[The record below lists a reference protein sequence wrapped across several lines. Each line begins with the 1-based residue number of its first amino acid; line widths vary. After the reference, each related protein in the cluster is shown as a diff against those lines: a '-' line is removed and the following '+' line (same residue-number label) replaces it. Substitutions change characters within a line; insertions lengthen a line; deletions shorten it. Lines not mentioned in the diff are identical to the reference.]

1 MYGVAANAGGNFLG
15 SGTRRT
21 SSIVLTVEQKGFIKM
36 KKKIDL
42 SKDIEFDEYVFIAN
56 VLNAMSTTTQQ
67 AIDSAIKKKEWD
79 KWRRF
84 TKYKEKCDKLEQKI
98 RAGLEG

>member
-1 MYGVAANAGGNFLG
+1 
-15 SGTRRT
+15 
-21 SSIVLTVEQKGFIKM
+21 M

-56 VLNAMSTTTQQ
+56 VLNAMSSTTQQ
-67 AIDSAIKKKEWD
+67 AINSAVEKKEWD

-84 TKYKEKCDKLEQKI
+84 IKYKEKCDKLEQKI
-98 RAGLEG
+98 RAGLEE

>member
-1 MYGVAANAGGNFLG
+1 
-15 SGTRRT
+15 
-21 SSIVLTVEQKGFIKM
+21 M
-36 KKKIDL
+36 KKKVDL

-56 VLNAMSTTTQQ
+56 VLNAMSSTTQQ
-67 AIDSAIKKKEWD
+67 AINSAVEKKEWD
-79 KWRRF
+79 KWRRL

>member
-1 MYGVAANAGGNFLG
+1 
-15 SGTRRT
+15 
-21 SSIVLTVEQKGFIKM
+21 M
-36 KKKIDL
+36 KKKVDL

-56 VLNAMSTTTQQ
+56 VLNAMSSTTQQ
-67 AIDSAIKKKEWD
+67 AINSAVEKKEWD

-98 RAGLEG
+98 RAGLEE